1 MTDGGGNQLSNVKV
15 IDSLMGYGKT
25 SWAIQYINDN
35 VDENI
40 LYITP
45 FLEEAERIKSNVR
58 RDIRC
63 PKNLGDGKLDNLC
76 KLLEN
81 QDDIASTHALFMML
95 DDDCKEAI
103 KQGQYT
109 LFIDET
115 LDAVAPFS
123 LEHKDDIKFLE
134 NNGIIKIAANG
145 VIEWANDCTLDTR
158 FNQIRNLAKDHS
170 LFFVND
176 KILMWQYPPEVF
188 SLFNKVYVMTYLFDG
203 SIMKAYFDLN
213 KIAYDVRSIC
223 KRDDRYVLT
232 EYFKPNLAS
241 VRDLINVYSGDDIND
256 SFEQKN
262 NALSVSW
269 FRNPNNKQKVRILKN
284 NIFNYFRHKVHG
296 KQEVNMW
303 TTFKESKS
311 ALKGKG
317 YTKEFVACNCRATND
332 YCGKTK
338 LTYAVNIYPH
348 VGVAQYFLQHDIKLD
363 ADKYA
368 LSEMVQWIWRSA
380 IRQGKPIWI
389 YVPSR
394 RMRQLLADWINS

>member
-1 MTDGGGNQLSNVKV
+1 
-15 IDSLMGYGKT
+15 MGSGKT
-25 SWAIQYINDN
+25 SWAIQYINEN
-35 VDENI
+35 IDENI

-45 FLEEAERIKSNVR
+45 FLEEADRIKSNVR

-63 PKNLGDGKLDNLC
+63 PQNLGEGKLGNLC

-81 QDDIASTHALFMML
+81 QEDIASTHALFMML

-115 LDAVAPFS
+115 LDAVAPYN

-134 NNGIIKIAANG
+134 NNGVINITANG
-145 VIEWANDCTLDTR
+145 AIDWVNDCTLDTR

-188 SLFNKVYVMTYLFDG
+188 SLFNKIYVMTYMFDG
-203 SIMKAYFDLN
+203 SIMKACFELN
-213 KIAYDVRSIC
+213 KIQYDVRSIC
-223 KRDDRYVLT
+223 KFEDRYELT

-241 VRDLINVYSGDDIND
+241 VRGLINVYSGDDIND

-262 NALSVSW
+262 NALSATW
-269 FRNPNNKQKVRILKN
+269 FRNDANKRHINTLKN
-284 NIFNYFRHKVHG
+284 NIQNYFKHKVRG
-296 KQEVNMW
+296 KAKEIMW
-303 TTFKESKS
+303 TTYKERRN

-317 YTKEFVACNCRATND
+317 YSNSFIPCNSRATND
-332 YCGKTK
+332 YCDRTK
-338 LTYAVNIYPH
+338 MAYVVNIYPH
-348 VGVAQYFLQHDIKLD
+348 VGVVQYFAKNDIQID
-363 ADKYA
+363 QEQYA
-368 LSEMVQWIWRSA
+368 LAEMVQWVWRSA
-380 IRQGKPIWI
+380 IRQHRQVSIFI
-389 YVPSR
+389 PSK
-394 RMRQLLADWINS
+394 RMRRLFTTWLNS